1 MDPLGVTKSH
11 DPCSRAFE
19 LRVQLWVHDHGEP
32 KVNLFHNIRI
42 IQGLY
47 YPKRLKVTY
56 STTRLRSVL
65 AFMPCCYVL
74 QGPK

>member
-1 MDPLGVTKSH
+1 MKSISFEGSFNGSLKAPLYLLVGY
-11 DPCSRAFE
+11 
-19 LRVQLWVHDHGEP
+19 HGEP

-56 STTRLRSVL
+56 SATIRESFFLLFGFNKGT
-65 AFMPCCYVL
+65 
-74 QGPK
+74 QKEKG